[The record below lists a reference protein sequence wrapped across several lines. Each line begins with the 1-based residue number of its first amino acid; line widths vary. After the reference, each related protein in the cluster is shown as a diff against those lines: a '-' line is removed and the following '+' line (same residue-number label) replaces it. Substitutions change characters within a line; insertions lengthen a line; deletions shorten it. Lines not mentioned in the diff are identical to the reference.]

1 MLTKLLSDALGGNA
15 LALFIA
21 CVSPSDARGEET
33 LATLH
38 YAMRARSIRN
48 RPKVTVEGGHARG
61 GGAFNELEAA
71 AAQELELL
79 KLEVARLQPFEAEAL
94 ELRAQ
99 LQLLTSN
106 ASEALASTTVRVCQK
121 SIEEDRN
128 KA

>member
-48 RPKVTVEGGHARG
+48 RPKVTVEGGQARG
-61 GGAFNELEAA
+61 APSESASKEV
-71 AAQELELL
+71 ELL
-79 KLEVARLQPFEAEAL
+79 RQEVARLQPFEAEAL

-106 ASEALASTTVRVCQK
+106 ASEALASATTV
-121 SIEEDRN
+121 
-128 KA
+128 